1 MSKSAGLSIWD
12 GRAKTLKKKKKKKP
26 CHTKFSAIQEHATV
40 TLWLSLAMTLVG
52 KFK

>member
-1 MSKSAGLSIWD
+1 MSKSTGLSLGN
-12 GRAKTLKKKKKKKP
+12 GRAKTLKKKKRQQ

>member
-1 MSKSAGLSIWD
+1 MSKSAGLSIKE
-12 GRAKTLKKKKKKKP
+12 GRAKTLKKKKRQQ

-40 TLWLSLAMTLVG
+40 TLWLSLAMTLVS

>member
-1 MSKSAGLSIWD
+1 MSKSAGLSLGN
-12 GRAKTLKKKKKKKP
+12 GRAKTLKKKKRQQ

-40 TLWLSLAMTLVG
+40 TLWLSLAMTLVS